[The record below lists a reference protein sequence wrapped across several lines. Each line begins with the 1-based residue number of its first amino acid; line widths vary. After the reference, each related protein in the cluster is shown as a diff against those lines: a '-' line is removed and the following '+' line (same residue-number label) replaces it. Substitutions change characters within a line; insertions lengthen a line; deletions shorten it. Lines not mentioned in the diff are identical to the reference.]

1 MPRGNLQRSLRT
13 REMRCGD
20 LVVLRLEEAAMR
32 VRHEWSWRDDQ
43 MRALVSRTANW
54 SVHTAAPVALVA
66 FVLILATLAEVGLF
80 SGVIEAAGAG
90 ASGAVPVQGG
100 ARSVTLSEAVE
111 IALKNSLSLAAVR
124 LDLEDASLALDQA
137 RAENLVR
144 PNPAAL
150 VQAENSFDIARRKV
164 QMEEFNTRIA
174 AEQDYYNVLKAADYA
189 DIAEKA
195 LALAERQ
202 LSVARSKFAAGAGT
216 QSEVIGAVSKVA
228 EARASLAKARG
239 SYDLALLK
247 FRQTLGLS
255 LDDDVVP
262 VREEFVFQEYLPDVE
277 KDIEFA
283 LANRVEILQLM
294 GAIRAAETQVEVS
307 SNDYTPELA
316 LKRAK
321 VAEDKAANG
330 LEQLKYGI
338 ELEIRQAY
346 LSLVDLSRQLEAQK
360 ENVAEAEENLR
371 IARKL
376 LAVSMATQDQV
387 MAAEL
392 AVAQAQMNLRHTL
405 YDYNIAK
412 LGYDKV
418 VARPLAQAGEGGSS
432 K

>member
-1 MPRGNLQRSLRT
+1 
-13 REMRCGD
+13 
-20 LVVLRLEEAAMR
+20 
-32 VRHEWSWRDDQ
+32 
-43 MRALVSRTANW
+43 MRAYFARKADRTVRTA
-54 SVHTAAPVALVA
+54 ALAVLMA
-66 FVLILATLAEVGLF
+66 LALILAALAPGQT
-80 SGVIEAAGAG
+80 SGILEAAGADAG
-90 ASGAVPVQGG
+90 SAGSGQGG
-100 ARSVTLSEAVE
+100 ARTVTLSEAVE
-111 IALKNSLSLAAVR
+111 IALKNSLSLAAAR
-124 LDLEDASLALDQA
+124 LDLEDAGLAFDQA
-137 RAENLVR
+137 RAENFIR

-150 VQAENSFDIARRKV
+150 VQAESNFDIARRKV
-164 QMEEFNTRIA
+164 VMEEFNTRLA
-174 AEQDYYNVLKAADYA
+174 VEQDYYNVLKAADYV

-216 QSEVIGAVSKVA
+216 QSEVIGAVGKVA
-228 EARASLAKARG
+228 EARASLAKAKG

-255 LDDDVVP
+255 LDDPVVP
-262 VREEFVFQEYLPDVE
+262 AREEFAFQEYLPDEE

-283 LANRVEILQLM
+283 LANRVEILELV
-294 GAIRAAETQVEVS
+294 GAIRAAKAQVEVS
-307 SNDYTPELA
+307 TNDYTPELA
-316 LKRAK
+316 LKRAR
-321 VAEDKAANG
+321 VAESKAENG

-346 LSLVDLSRQLEAQK
+346 LSLVDLSRQLEAQQ

-392 AVAQAQMNLRHTL
+392 AVAEAHMNLRHTL

-412 LGYDKV
+412 LKYDKA
-418 VARPLAQAGEGGSS
+418 VARPLAQAGGGGNV